1 MNRAAAEVSSTFTAL
16 HVCDPNLPQHQRVYH
31 EAGLAVSAAFRAA
44 LEQRASEERAKADMR
59 KQQALQRPQPQQR
72 HRYSLAEYGLAQ
84 SDLDTAFAVYN
95 AFVREIK
102 K

>member
-1 MNRAAAEVSSTFTAL
+1 MVQADRQTARVADVPHL
-16 HVCDPNLPQHQRVYH
+16 RKDPVAVVQRVYH

-44 LEQRASEERAKADMR
+44 LEQRASEERAKAEMR